1 MEKNEAILN
10 YVIRWLDDNIDNAPS
25 ESIAEDSA
33 NLKEKIQLAQD
44 PRITVAEIEEGNI
57 KKIKKSPNWVG

>member
-10 YVIRWLDDNIDNAPS
+10 YVIRWLDDNINNPPP
-25 ESIAEDSA
+25 EGTAEDSA
-33 NLKEKIQLAQD
+33 NLKEKINIAQD

-57 KKIKKSPNWVG
+57 